1 MTCLGFIPGMPGGIE
16 LIILLLIILLLF
28 GKRLPTAMF
37 SVGKSITE
45 FKKGM
50 STSIEESLDD
60 DSEKSKSEK
69 SSESSNS

>member
-1 MTCLGFIPGMPGGIE
+1 MFGLPGGAE
-16 LIILLLIILLLF
+16 MIILLLIILLLF

-50 STSIEESLDD
+50 NE
-60 DSEKSKSEK
+60 
-69 SSESSNS
+69 